1 MEVAVARGADR
12 GDVKI
17 VEVDQIP
24 LQYVTNKATR
34 LVIKA
39 VGKLAPPN
47 PDGAVTSGPVVNEF
61 EDELEEVDGHQEKS
75 DTVSTVKH
83 AAYTNIQAYRP
94 DVRNKVWYLSP
105 LDLEF
110 IATGTGVLGT
120 GGGGPSRL
128 QYLHCLEYF
137 RNPQYKGT
145 MRVIAPESLA
155 DSDVCV
161 FGSWYGA
168 PSVSGERIPA
178 GDELMTA
185 IDFSVKISG
194 YNHFEAIVADEIG
207 GGNGLAA
214 FPSSAYYDI
223 PVVDG
228 DLMGRA
234 YPTIE
239 HGRSA
244 YLTATGWAFTD
255 RQARHMYMAIQS
267 FLVQSQTARGMQL

>member
-1 MEVAVARGADR
+1 
-12 GDVKI
+12 
-17 VEVDQIP
+17 
-24 LQYVTNKATR
+24 
-34 LVIKA
+34 
-39 VGKLAPPN
+39 
-47 PDGAVTSGPVVNEF
+47 
-61 EDELEEVDGHQEKS
+61 
-75 DTVSTVKH
+75 
-83 AAYTNIQAYRP
+83 
-94 DVRNKVWYLSP
+94 
-105 LDLEF
+105 
-110 IATGTGVLGT
+110 
-120 GGGGPSRL
+120 
-128 QYLHCLEYF
+128 
-137 RNPQYKGT
+137 
-145 MRVIAPESLA
+145 MRVITPKCLA

-185 IDFSVKISG
+185 IDFSIKISSHKG
-194 YNHFEAIVADEIG
+194 FEAIVADEIG

-244 YLTATGWAFTD
+244 YLTAF
-255 RQARHMYMAIQS
+255 
-267 FLVQSQTARGMQL
+267 